1 MKVHHKKLTLGLVS
15 LCLVAT
21 PLAHGITTLI
31 GNGIHGGELET
42 STTSNWNP
50 GNKIAGGADTVEYRI
65 GNNLIAT
72 AGSEWID
79 SASADITQNIINT
92 NLFNIGPDTLVTL
105 NIDFSRWEFGAGT
118 RPEALVHFYLGATL
132 LGTIYYELDTNG
144 ADQWTTFTATDVA
157 VAEGTGQA
165 FRMETV
171 TKPGFAASGSTQ
183 GFALDNVR
191 LTSVPEPSTSLLGVA
206 ALGLFIGRRRRP

>member
-1 MKVHHKKLTLGLVS
+1 MALGLAS
-15 LCLVAT
+15 LCIVTT

-31 GNGIHGGELET
+31 GNGINGGELES

-50 GNKIAGGADTVEYRI
+50 GNKISGGADTVEYRT
-65 GNNLIAT
+65 GPLLTAT

-92 NLFNIGPDTLVTL
+92 NLFDIGPDTLVTL
-105 NIDFSRWEFGAGT
+105 NIDFSIWQFGAGT
-118 RPEALVHFYLGATL
+118 RPEALVNFYLGATL
-132 LGTIYYELDTNG
+132 LGTINYGSDLNG
-144 ADQWTTFTATDVA
+144 PATWSTFTATDVA
-157 VAEGTGQA
+157 VAEGLGQA

-171 TKPGFAASGSTQ
+171 TAPGFPPSGSTQ

-206 ALGLFIGRRRRP
+206 ALGLVIGRRRRP